1 MKTTISVNSAKV
13 IRLPIDPEK
22 RERCLRIIIGGN
34 NVPNTANTVAC
45 KGQWP
50 KLFKSL
56 NQYSKDQCA
65 KFSIIPT

>member
-22 RERCLRIIIGGN
+22 RERWLRIIIGGN
-34 NVPNTANTVAC
+34 NGLNTANTVLC

-56 NQYSKDQCA
+56 NQYGKDQCV
-65 KFSIIPT
+65 KFGIIPA

>member
-1 MKTTISVNSAKV
+1 MKTTISVNSTKV

-22 RERCLRIIIGGN
+22 RERWLRIIIRGN
-34 NVPNTANTVAC
+34 NVSNTANTVVC

-56 NQYSKDQCA
+56 NQYGKDQCV
-65 KFSIIPT
+65 KFSMIPT